1 MGHGGEEG
9 ESPAD
14 EGDQADPGQVG
25 EREDVERSGDG
36 LVALHREGEDSQD
49 RGVTG
54 ADSRESSCDLSRLN
68 EPLREER
75 SDSTEDLTEG
85 IWILLPV
92 EGELTGNTCN

>member
-36 LVALHREGEDSQD
+36 LVALHREGEDS
-49 RGVTG
+49 
-54 ADSRESSCDLSRLN
+54 
-68 EPLREER
+68 
-75 SDSTEDLTEG
+75 ED
-85 IWILLPV
+85 
-92 EGELTGNTCN
+92 